1 MLVTILSTRP
11 TNAMTPPRRRC
22 ASVIFSRRASAAA
35 LWLIWPILIAGCTRN
50 TPPEPPEPQQTA
62 VESPPPP
69 RSEAPS
75 AEAPAE
81 TPRRATAAE
90 RLAAEALAD
99 EEPTEGQPTEEER
112 QPTSELAADPG
123 ENPTGDGGDGAAA
136 LDGRPLQAPPR
147 TDEADATVEPAEMP
161 ADPLAAYDGKSEA
174 EIAAEKAFAAP
185 EGMRQLTPDARMW
198 IDRQRGRVVVDGY
211 VTLREGP
218 LEMFACPVG
227 TKEHESVVSVLSRA
241 RYVHAAL
248 LAIGAMPGTPVSF
261 APEYRPATGQ
271 RIAIWV
277 MWRDADGKIQK
288 VPAQQWVEK
297 TGTGQPLETDWVFA
311 GSSFWRDPE
320 TGQEHYQ
327 ADAGDLVCVSNF
339 TTATLD
345 LPVESSQSNAA
356 LQYSAF
362 TENIPPRGTPVRLV
376 FVPIPLPADD
386 PNPEAESR
394 ADPQTPPED
403 ELLKPQPEGEN

>member
-1 MLVTILSTRP
+1 MVTILSTRP
-11 TNAMTPPRRRC
+11 TNAMTPLCRRC
-22 ASVIFSRRASAAA
+22 APDVVSHRIAAA
-35 LWLIWPILIAGCTRN
+35 MLWLLWPVLMAGCTSK
-50 TPPEPPEPQQTA
+50 TPTETPQPQQTA
-62 VESPPPP
+62 AEDAPPP
-69 RSEAPS
+69 RPQ
-75 AEAPAE
+75 APAADAPAQA
-81 TPRRATAAE
+81 PRRTTAAE
-90 RLAAEALAD
+90 RLAAEERAA
-99 EEPTEGQPTEEER
+99 EETR
-112 QPTSELAADPG
+112 SAAELAADQDESAP
-123 ENPTGDGGDGAAA
+123 EDVEGDAAP
-136 LDGRPLQAPPR
+136 LDGRPLEAPPR
-147 TDEADATVEPAEMP
+147 PGDADATAESGRPP
-161 ADPLAAYDGKSEA
+161 ADPLAPYSGKSEA

-185 EGMRQLTPDARMW
+185 EGMRQLTPEARMW
-198 IDRQRGRVVVDGY
+198 IDRERGRVVVDGY

-241 RYVHAAL
+241 RYVHAGL

-288 VPAQQWVEK
+288 VRAQQWVEK
-297 TGTGQPLETDWVFA
+297 TGTGQPLQADWVFA
-311 GSSFWRDPE
+311 GSSFWRDPA

-376 FVPIPLPADD
+376 FVPIPLPADEPD
-386 PNPEAESR
+386 PAAESR
-394 ADPQTPPED
+394 ADPKTPPED
-403 ELLKPQPEGEN
+403 ELLKVQPEGEN